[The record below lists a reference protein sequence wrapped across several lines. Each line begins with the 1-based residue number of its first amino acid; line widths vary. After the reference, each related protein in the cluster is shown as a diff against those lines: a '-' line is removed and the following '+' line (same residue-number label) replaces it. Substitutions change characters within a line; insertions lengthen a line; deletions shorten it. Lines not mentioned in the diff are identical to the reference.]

1 MVSAQWE
8 EWDME
13 KANVIFFLITQTC
26 FVIHS
31 QYEMSQQ
38 YMNYLIAQATICA
51 AIGNNIR
58 MLKVN

>member
-13 KANVIFFLITQTC
+13 KANVIFFLLLKHASLFIA
-26 FVIHS
+26 S
-31 QYEMSQQ
+31 EMSQQ